1 MTATHVK
8 GVTVVADEPARSPIS
23 RPGVNVVFDQIRHLL
38 LADGSEW
45 YGCLHCDYVS
55 QNQNSI
61 RPHLKAH
68 KPKAA
73 PEVRKPHK
81 PSGPAG
87 RTGTALANRSEPG
100 PRRRQPSRSTPAPSR
115 DLGALNLGELVQRA
129 RLTEQMHAQRDEA
142 LRKAE
147 DAQRIANDWKSRAD
161 DWRLRFEGMKAR
173 MEQAEG
179 TLSKVRAM
187 VK

>member
-8 GVTVVADEPARSPIS
+8 GVAVVADEPARSPIS

-45 YGCLHCDYVS
+45 YGCVHCDYVS
-55 QNQNSI
+55 QNPNSI

-68 KPKAA
+68 KPKPA

-81 PSGPAG
+81 PSGPVG
-87 RTGTALANRSEPG
+87 RTGTAPANRSKPAT
-100 PRRRQPSRSTPAPSR
+100 RRRQPSRPAPPPTR
-115 DLGALNLGELVQRA
+115 DLGSLNLGELVERA
-129 RLTEQMHAQRDEA
+129 QLTEQMRAQRDAARREA
-142 LRKAE
+142 A
-147 DAQRIANDWKSRAD
+147 DAQALANDWKSRAD
-161 DWRLRFEGMKAR
+161 DWRARFEGMKAR
-173 MEQAEG
+173 MEKAEG
-179 TLSKVRAM
+179 TLSRIRAM

>member
-1 MTATHVK
+1 MTATHVN
-8 GVTVVADEPARSPIS
+8 GVAVVADEPAQSPIS

-38 LADGSEW
+38 LADGNEW
-45 YGCLHCDYVS
+45 YGCRHCDYVS

-68 KPKAA
+68 KPKTE

-87 RTGTALANRSEPG
+87 RTGTAPANRAD
-100 PRRRQPSRSTPAPSR
+100 PRRRQPSRSAPAPSR
-115 DLGALNLGELVQRA
+115 DLGSLNLGELVQRA
-129 RLTEQMHAQRDEA
+129 QLTEQMRAQRDAA

-147 DAQRIANDWKSRAD
+147 DAQRLADDYKSRAD
-161 DWRLRFEGMKAR
+161 DWRSRFEGMKAR
-173 MEQAEG
+173 MEKAES
-179 TLSKVRAM
+179 TLSRVRAM

>member
-1 MTATHVK
+1 MTATHVND
-8 GVTVVADEPARSPIS
+8 VAVVADEPAQSPIS

-38 LADGSEW
+38 LADASEW

-68 KPKAA
+68 KPKPE

-81 PSGPAG
+81 QSGPAG
-87 RTGTALANRSEPG
+87 RTGTPANRSEPAHL
-100 PRRRQPSRSTPAPSR
+100 RRQSSAPASPASR
-115 DLGALNLGELVQRA
+115 DLGSLNLGELVQRA
-129 RLTEQMHAQRDEA
+129 QLTEQMRAQRDAA

-147 DAQRIANDWKSRAD
+147 GAQRLADDWKSRAD
-161 DWRLRFEGMKAR
+161 DWRARFEGMKAR
-173 MEQAEG
+173 MEKAEG
-179 TLSKVRAM
+179 TLSRVRAM